1 MIEKF
6 TKKGWLILIVFG
18 MIGQIAWAVENM
30 YFNLFLFET
39 VSKSLSAVKL
49 MVQLSG
55 ITATLV
61 TLLAGT
67 ISDKLKNR
75 RTFISLGYIIWG
87 ITVLL
92 FAFITTGNVQKL
104 FNIKEIQTAVSVT
117 LGIIVAMDCIMTAFG
132 STANDACFNAWV
144 TDNTQPSYRGR
155 VESVLAVLPLIAMLI
170 VAGGFGMIVEAF
182 GGYTEL
188 FIGLGSIISITGILG
203 LFLIKDSESLQT
215 LNQSKFSDI
224 FYGFKPSVIKENKKL
239 YLNLC
244 IIGIFGIATQV
255 FMPYLII
262 FMKTY
267 LDFSVLEYSLIFGA
281 AIIIGAIIAVIL
293 GKLSDKWQKEKALYL
308 FIGLFSFGLL
318 VMYFTTGLEKPLLF
332 VLFGIGGTVMILGNI
347 LVSTLTGAMVRD
359 NTPEENVGKLQG
371 VRMIFSVLIPM
382 LIGPEIGDA
391 INKIKN
397 IPLPDLDSAD
407 TMTTKYIPAPEI
419 FLVAALIAL
428 TSIAIIFVLNKVG
441 GSKND
446 SSEN

>member
-1 MIEKF
+1 MTEKF
-6 TKKGWLILIVFG
+6 TKKGWLILILFG

>member
-1 MIEKF
+1 MTEKF
-6 TKKGWLILIVFG
+6 TKKSWVILILFG

-55 ITATLV
+55 VTATLV

-67 ISDKLKNR
+67 ISDKLRNR

-87 ITVLL
+87 ITILL

-104 FNIKEIQTAVSVT
+104 FNIKELQTAVSVT

-144 TDNTQPSYRGR
+144 TDNTQSSYRGR
-155 VESVLAVLPLIAMLI
+155 VESVLAILPLIAMLI
-170 VAGGFGMIVEAF
+170 VAGGFGIIVEAF

-188 FIGLGSIISITGILG
+188 FIGLGLIISITGILG
-203 LFLIKDSESLQT
+203 LFLIKDSDSLQN
-215 LNQSKFSDI
+215 LIQSQFSDI
-224 FYGFKPSVIKENKKL
+224 FYGFKPGVIKENKKL

-267 LDFSVLEYSLIFGA
+267 LGFSVLEYSLIFGA

-308 FIGLFSFGLL
+308 FIGLFSLGLL
-318 VMYFTTGLEKPLLF
+318 IMYFTTSLEKPVLF
-332 VLFGIGGTVMILGNI
+332 VLFGVGGTVMILGNI

-359 NTPEENVGKLQG
+359 NTPDENVGKLQG

-382 LIGPEIGDA
+382 IIGPEIGDA
-391 INKIKN
+391 INKKMN
-397 IPLPDLDSAD
+397 IPLPDLGSAD
-407 TMTTKYIPAPEI
+407 AMTTKYIPAPEI

-428 TSIAIIFVLNKVG
+428 ASIAIIFVLNKVG
-441 GSKND
+441 GAKND
-446 SSEN
+446 SLKD

>member
-1 MIEKF
+1 MTEKF

-75 RTFISLGYIIWG
+75 RTFISFGYIIWG

-428 TSIAIIFVLNKVG
+428 ASIAIIFVLNKVG

>member
-1 MIEKF
+1 MTEKF

-359 NTPEENVGKLQG
+359 NTPDENVGKLQG

-428 TSIAIIFVLNKVG
+428 ASIAIIFVLNKVG